1 MSTKEL
7 AYSLIDKLDEKQLDA
22 LVVILEG
29 MSGAYSEQPNAETL
43 EALNEVKDMKRFP
56 EKYKGYDDVDEMFKE
71 LLA

>member
-29 MSGAYSEQPNAETL
+29 MSGAYSEQLNAETL

>member
-1 MSTKEL
+1 MSTKEYV
-7 AYSLIDKLDEKQLDA
+7 YSLIDCMSEAQLKA
-22 LVVILEG
+22 LAEFITSFSDVKEPT
-29 MSGAYSEQPNAETL
+29 PNAETL

>member
-7 AYSLIDKLDEKQLDA
+7 AYSLIDRLDEKQLDA

-29 MSGAYSEQPNAETL
+29 MSGGDEEPNAETA
-43 EALNEVKDMKRFP
+43 EALDEVKDMKQHP
-56 EKYKGYDDVDEMFKE
+56 ENYKGYDDVDEMFKE

>member
-1 MSTKEL
+1 MSTKEYV
-7 AYSLIDKLDEKQLDA
+7 YSLIDCMSEAQLKALAEFITSFSDA
-22 LVVILEG
+22 KEP
-29 MSGAYSEQPNAETL
+29 MPNAETL

>member
-7 AYSLIDKLDEKQLDA
+7 AYSLIDRLDEKQLDA

-29 MSGAYSEQPNAETL
+29 MSGGYEEPNAETT
-43 EALNEVKDMKRFP
+43 EALDEVKDMKQHP
-56 EKYKGYDDVDEMFKE
+56 ENYKGYDDVDEMFKE

>member
-7 AYSLIDKLDEKQLDA
+7 AYSLIDRLDEKQLDA

-29 MSGAYSEQPNAETL
+29 MSGGYEEPNTETA
-43 EALNEVKDMKRFP
+43 EALDEVKDMKQHP
-56 EKYKGYDDVDEMFKE
+56 ENYKGYDDVDEMFKE

>member
-7 AYSLIDKLDEKQLDA
+7 AYSLIDRLDEKQLDA

-29 MSGAYSEQPNAETL
+29 MSGGYEKPNAETV
-43 EALNEVKDMKRFP
+43 EALNEVKDMKQHP
-56 EKYKGYDDVDEMFKE
+56 ENYKGYDDVDEMFKE

>member
-7 AYSLIDKLDEKQLDA
+7 AYSLIDRLDEKQLDA

-29 MSGAYSEQPNAETL
+29 MSGGYEEPNAETV
-43 EALNEVKDMKRFP
+43 EALNEVKDMKQHP
-56 EKYKGYDDVDEMFKE
+56 ENYKGYDDVDEMFKE

>member
-7 AYSLIDKLDEKQLDA
+7 AYSLIDRLDEKQLDA

-29 MSGAYSEQPNAETL
+29 MSGGYDEPNAETA
-43 EALNEVKDMKRFP
+43 EALDEVKDMKQHP
-56 EKYKGYDDVDEMFKE
+56 ENYKGYDDVDEMFKE

>member
-7 AYSLIDKLDEKQLDA
+7 AYSLIDRLDEKQLDA

-29 MSGAYSEQPNAETL
+29 MSGGHEEPNAETV
-43 EALNEVKDMKRFP
+43 EALDEVKDMKQHP
-56 EKYKGYDDVDEMFKE
+56 ENYKGYDDVDEMFKE

>member
-7 AYSLIDKLDEKQLDA
+7 AYSLIDRLDEKQLDA

-29 MSGAYSEQPNAETL
+29 MSGGYEEPNAETV
-43 EALNEVKDMKRFP
+43 EALNEVKVMKQHP
-56 EKYKGYDDVDEMFKE
+56 ESYKGYDDVDEMFKE

>member
-7 AYSLIDKLDEKQLDA
+7 AYSLIDRLDEKQLDA

-29 MSGAYSEQPNAETL
+29 MSGGYEEPNAETV
-43 EALNEVKDMKRFP
+43 EALNEVKVMKQHP
-56 EKYKGYDDVDEMFKE
+56 ENYKGYDDVDEMFKE